1 MRPLNR
7 REREKREGGGGRE
20 REREREREG
29 GRKGERVCVRAKPHL
44 NRELLEQMLQSA
56 YRTDLWTYGD
66 CCMRMLSLYQVG
78 VSA

>member
-1 MRPLNR
+1 MKREPER
-7 REREKREGGGGRE
+7 EGGRERGREREGGGKG
-20 REREREREG
+20 REG